1 MKLIK
6 LISIFALVLA
16 SGFAFAA
23 APGKIAVDS
32 VSGKVTFVSADG
44 TQRQFVSGDV
54 FGENTRI
61 VTDKDSSTKIVLGN
75 GTVIALK
82 PGTTIEIS
90 QFEQNNP
97 DAVEGKN
104 FASFR
109 TEPEDTSGSLTTVR
123 LVKGTATFKVAKLL
137 ASSKLTVKTRAGN
150 ILVKGTTF
158 SVTDNGSFV
167 STSVVEGEVAVAPT
181 GRGTVS
187 LTGGKAVSIPVSQA
201 GSVGNLSFRGVPPA
215 QREEIISE
223 VGVAAPVSSTGS
235 SAVLSDSAIGVDPEV
250 PAYADAAGVDG
261 PNNTFITDDFIPDD
275 LNSPASL

>member
-6 LISIFALVLA
+6 LISIFALVLV
-16 SGFAFAA
+16 SGVAFAA
-23 APGKIAVDS
+23 TPGKIAVDS

-61 VTDKDSSTKIVLGN
+61 VTDKESSTKIVLGN

-97 DAVEGKN
+97 EAVEGKN

-109 TEPEDTSGSLTTVR
+109 SEPAETSGSLTTVR

-167 STSVVEGEVAVAPT
+167 STAVVEGEVSVAPT
-181 GRGTVS
+181 GRGSVA
-187 LTGGKAVSIPVSQA
+187 LNGGKAVSIPVSES
-201 GSVGNLSFRGVPPA
+201 GSVGNLSFRGLPPA
-215 QREEIISE
+215 QRDEILSE
-223 VGVAAPVSSTGS
+223 VGISAPASESGS
-235 SAVLSDSAIGVDPEV
+235 SAVLSDDSGIGVDPEI
-250 PAYADAAGVDG
+250 PAYAQGAGVDG
-261 PNNTFITDDFIPDD
+261 PNDTFITDE
-275 LNSPASL
+275 NSPASAGN